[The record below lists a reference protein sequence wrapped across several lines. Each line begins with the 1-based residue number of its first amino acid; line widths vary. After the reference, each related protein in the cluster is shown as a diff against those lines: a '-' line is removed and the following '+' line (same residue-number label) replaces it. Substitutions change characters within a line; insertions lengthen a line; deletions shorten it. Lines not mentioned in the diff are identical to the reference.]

1 MFFTF
6 FFNCLFKIFR
16 FALQKRHALQE
27 LRQKL
32 AETALR
38 VNDVLQKLGKY

>member
-6 FFNCLFKIFR
+6 FFDCLFKIFC

-38 VNDVLQKLGKY
+38 VNNVLQKLDKH